1 MTSASTD
8 YDLSSVQPN
17 IPSIVLPYVFTNV
30 TDEHISKIIGDELE
44 LGTISSISRIVKT
57 NHTTGYEFNVV
68 FIHFEKWNTTDM
80 AEMVRKRLLN
90 DQDAKIY
97 HDQYEHFWKARAY
110 VPKEQRG
117 EEAKKPDE
125 AKKAR
130 IEFD

>member
-1 MTSASTD
+1 MNSASTD

-30 TDEHISKIIGDELE
+30 TDEHISMIIGDELE
-44 LGTISSISRIVKT
+44 LGMISSISRIVKT

-97 HDQYEHFWKARAY
+97 HDQYEHFWNRVRLNSTHEKHK
-110 VPKEQRG
+110 PH
-117 EEAKKPDE
+117 KK
-125 AKKAR
+125 
-130 IEFD
+130 

>member
-1 MTSASTD
+1 MTSTSTD

-110 VPKEQRG
+110 VPKEKRG
-117 EEAKKPDE
+117 EEAKKP
-125 AKKAR
+125 R